1 MTPLIVVLISGLL
14 GLWLLGERGS
24 LLRKSTRRFMREQG
38 LKNVVNFKALHG
50 YVYMRWTRQYIAFA
64 LHYLLPRS
72 TEKLRKSWADQYHSK
87 VLTDEQA
94 RAVIT
99 LNRKIDLRD
108 LEQVI
113 PYPTARNLVLNGPP
127 DVVVYECVCRAAR
140 KSPCQPTQVCM
151 IIGQPFADF
160 ILEHH
165 PGTSRRLTQAEALT
179 LLRQEHERGHVHTAW
194 FKDVMLERFFAIC
207 NCCSCCCGAFE
218 AKNGFSMPNIA
229 ASGYSAR
236 VDAAKC
242 ESCGACGKACPF
254 QAIRADGIATVQWDK
269 CMGCG
274 VCETRCAQGA
284 ISLVRDEKKGIPMD
298 VRALSKVLALL

>member
-1 MTPLIVVLISGLL
+1 MIGYIFAVILGMIS
-14 GLWLLGERGS
+14 LWFLGERGK
-24 LLRKSTRRFMREQG
+24 LLRESTRRFMREQG
-38 LKNVVNFKALHG
+38 LRNILNFKAVHG

-72 TEKLRKSWADQYHSK
+72 TAKLRKSWAEAYHSK

-113 PYPTARNLVLNGPP
+113 PYPTARNLLLNGPP
-127 DVVVYECVCRAAR
+127 DVVAYECVCRSAR

-151 IIGQPFADF
+151 VIGQPFADF

-165 PGTSRRLTQAEALT
+165 PGTSRRLSRGEALA
-179 LLRQEHERGHVHTAW
+179 LLQQEHERGHVHTAW

-207 NCCSCCCGAFE
+207 NCCSCCCGALE
-218 AKNGFSMPNIA
+218 AKNGYGMPNIA
-229 ASGYSAR
+229 SSGYSAQ
-236 VDAAKC
+236 VHATLC
-242 ESCGACGKACPF
+242 EGCGACEKACPF
-254 QAIRADGIATVQWDK
+254 QAIRTNGTAAVIWDK

-274 VCETRCAQGA
+274 VCETKCAQGA
-284 ISLVRDEKKGIPMD
+284 ITLARDEKKGVPMD
-298 VRALSKVLALL
+298 VRAIR